1 MSENERGRW
10 SLPEIANKIKRR
22 TGYYK
27 RQYLK
32 KHPDVKNAIFLWIPK
47 NGGTSM
53 YNALKPLGMQYLTN
67 EAALRFYFPNK
78 GMVSFGPLS
87 YSYLLDS
94 NQVTHSFHHS
104 AYKFAITRN
113 PFDRAVSSYFYFKK
127 NKWINPKMDFN
138 EFTMHIEKIDFDKV
152 VSTYNTYEGYL
163 FPQFCY
169 ISHNNHICVDF
180 LARLETIHQDVE
192 VIKKKLDLDFA
203 FPHMNSTVHES
214 FENFYC
220 SESKRRIQ
228 NVYEKDF
235 KSFDYSIDF

>member
-10 SLPEIANKIKRR
+10 SLPEMANKIKRR

-53 YNALKPLGMQYLTN
+53 YNALKPLGMQSLTN

-94 NQVTHSFHHS
+94 NRVTHSFHHS

-127 NKWINPKMDFN
+127 NKWIHPKMGFN
-138 EFTMHIEKIDFDKV
+138 EFTINIGLEKRNEFQ
-152 VSTYNTYEGYL
+152 SL
-163 FPQFCY
+163 Q
-169 ISHNNHICVDF
+169 
-180 LARLETIHQDVE
+180 L
-192 VIKKKLDLDFA
+192 
-203 FPHMNSTVHES
+203 
-214 FENFYC
+214 
-220 SESKRRIQ
+220 
-228 NVYEKDF
+228 
-235 KSFDYSIDF
+235 